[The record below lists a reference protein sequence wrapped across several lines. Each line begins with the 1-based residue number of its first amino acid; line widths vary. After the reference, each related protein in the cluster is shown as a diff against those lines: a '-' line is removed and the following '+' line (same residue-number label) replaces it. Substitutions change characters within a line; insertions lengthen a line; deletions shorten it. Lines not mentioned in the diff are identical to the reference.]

1 MPRTQLNVRANPAAV
16 AAEAAR
22 RRRATMTRSLEEST
36 EPDAQDARRAFVEAA
51 ADFMQRYES
60 VFAEEFGT
68 ERVAR

>member
-22 RRRATMTRSLEEST
+22 RRRATMTRSLDECP
-36 EPDAQDARRAFVEAA
+36 EPDAQDAGRAFVEAA

>member
-1 MPRTQLNVRANPAAV
+1 MPRAQLNSRVDQAV
-16 AAEAAR
+16 ADEAAR
-22 RRRATMTRSLEEST
+22 RRRVAATRTPAERPEPGT
-36 EPDAQDARRAFVEAA
+36 EDAGRAFVEAA

>member
-1 MPRTQLNVRANPAAV
+1 
-16 AAEAAR
+16 
-22 RRRATMTRSLEEST
+22 MTRPLDERT
-36 EPDAQDARRAFVEAA
+36 EPDAQDAGHAFVEAA

>member
-1 MPRTQLNVRANPAAV
+1 
-16 AAEAAR
+16 
-22 RRRATMTRSLEEST
+22 MTRSLDESP
-36 EPDAQDARRAFVEAA
+36 ESDAQDAGRAFVEAA

>member
-1 MPRTQLNVRANPAAV
+1 MPRTQLNVRANQAAV

-22 RRRATMTRSLEEST
+22 RRRATMTRPLDERT
-36 EPDAQDARRAFVEAA
+36 EPDAQDAGHAFVEAA

>member
-1 MPRTQLNVRANPAAV
+1 
-16 AAEAAR
+16 
-22 RRRATMTRSLEEST
+22 MTRSLDECP
-36 EPDAQDARRAFVEAA
+36 EPDAQDAGRAFVEAA

>member
-1 MPRTQLNVRANPAAV
+1 MPDTQLNSRVDQAV

-22 RRRATMTRSLEEST
+22 RRRATATRSSAERAETDSEE
-36 EPDAQDARRAFVEAA
+36 AARAFVEAA

-68 ERVAR
+68 ERVVR